1 MPVSSRHLRCS
12 LVAFAIG
19 AAGLGALPAEAA
31 GQQHRKTVRQV
42 ANVIRPNPGVI
53 APAGTPSLE
62 AKAAALKTGS
72 SEPAG
77 VWTSGEQ
84 ERACFRG
91 RRKLWQPGEGWVVKK
106 VNLCP

>member
-1 MPVSSRHLRCS
+1 MAL
-12 LVAFAIG
+12 AIG
-19 AAGLGALPAEAA
+19 VTCLSGVPAEAA
-31 GQQHRKTVRQV
+31 G
-42 ANVIRPNPGVI
+42 RPQAKAARHI
-53 APAGTPSLE
+53 AKAPRTTPAKAARTATPSLE
-62 AKAAALKTGS
+62 AKATELQTASTT
-72 SEPAG
+72 PTG